1 MQKIGAAADDD
12 TALGQISAPFF
23 AQPFANPFAH
33 RSTGEL
39 RLLCAIRRFDTGLPV
54 RLKVKKYH
62 SIYTA
67 AGFLQN
73 RDQAQYT
80 LSGTAYSGLTVAPGS
95 DTRGIGVGLVHK
107 FQEQPRIH

>member
-1 MQKIGAAADDD
+1 M
-12 TALGQISAPFF
+12 
-23 AQPFANPFAH
+23 
-33 RSTGEL
+33 
-39 RLLCAIRRFDTGLPV
+39 
-54 RLKVKKYH
+54 KVKKYH

-73 RDQAQYT
+73 RNQAQYT
-80 LSGTAYSGLTVAPGS
+80 LSGTAYSGLTLAPGS